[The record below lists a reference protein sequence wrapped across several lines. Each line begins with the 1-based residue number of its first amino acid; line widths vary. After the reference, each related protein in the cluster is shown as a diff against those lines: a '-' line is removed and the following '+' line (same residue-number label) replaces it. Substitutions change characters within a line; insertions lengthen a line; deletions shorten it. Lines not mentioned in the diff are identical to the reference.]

1 MIRLFR
7 LDERLIHGQIAIKWS
22 RHTGVDSI
30 VVANNAAAASPI
42 IQKSLRMAAPPGI
55 KTVIKTLDAAAATLN
70 DPRCEPLKVLVLV
83 NTPGDALELIG
94 KLTTEVPFIN
104 IGNYGRVA
112 PKKPGLERSRLD
124 NNLYC
129 DTEEIQ
135 QFRKLLATGIDC
147 IYQTTPE
154 EPAIPL
160 KRLIPSE

>member
-1 MIRLFR
+1 MIKLFR
-7 LDERLIHGQIAIKWS
+7 IDERLIHGQIAIKWS

-30 VVANNAAAASPI
+30 VVANDNAASNVM
-42 IQKSLRMAAPPGI
+42 IQKSLKMAAPPGV
-55 KTVIKTLDAAAATLN
+55 KTVIKTIDDAVKTLN

-83 NTPGDALELIG
+83 NNPEDAVKMVTRVSGI
-94 KLTTEVPFIN
+94 PFVN

-112 PKKPGLERSRLD
+112 PKKPGKERARLD

-129 DTEEIQ
+129 DEEEIAA
-135 QFRKLLATGIDC
+135 FRTLLETGLEC

-160 KRLIPSE
+160 KKLIP